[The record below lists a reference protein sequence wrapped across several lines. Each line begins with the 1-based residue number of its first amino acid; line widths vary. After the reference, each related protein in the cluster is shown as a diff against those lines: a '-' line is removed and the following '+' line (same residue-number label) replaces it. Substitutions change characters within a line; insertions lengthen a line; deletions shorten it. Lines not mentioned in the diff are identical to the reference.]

1 MPPVFD
7 PEKKFIPRKGSER
20 FGRVRKGSETTTKYA
35 NHTKTLAQRINTIG
49 IGDGGKK
56 IENCG
61 KRLKSADW
69 RRESAE
75 KCRGQRPEVAFPLL
89 PQHLRK
95 TDV

>member
-20 FGRVRKGSETTTKYA
+20 FGDYHEIRQPNE
-35 NHTKTLAQRINTIG
+35 HLAQRINTIG